1 MPRRAEDDR
10 SDAALIGAAR
20 LGDRNAWGTLFARH
34 NDAVTAVARYYSRSN
49 AAADDLTSE
58 AFERTMA
65 IIRSGGGADVSFRAY
80 IYTVVRRLAFEAAE
94 RDRRLATGDPNALV
108 LSIPTEDPAANA
120 FEHALIAEAFEALP
134 ERWQAV
140 LWYSEVER
148 LPRAAVGRLLGL
160 APNAASALAFRAR
173 EGLREQYIQQHLAK
187 TTPSGECRTY
197 RARLGTYLRA
207 RLPPRDSLAVDAH
220 LAACENCTAVVAE
233 LELVGRRMR
242 VLKT

>member
-1 MPRRAEDDR
+1 MPPGAQDDR
-10 SDAALIGAAR
+10 SDADLIAAAR
-20 LGDRNAWGTLFARH
+20 LGDRDAWGTLFARH
-34 NDAVTAVARYYSRSN
+34 NDAVNAVARYYSRSTF
-49 AAADDLTSE
+49 AADDLTSE

-65 IIRSGGGADVSFRAY
+65 VIRSGGGPDVSFRAY

-94 RDRRLATGDPNALV
+94 RERRVVTGDPHASV
-108 LSIPTEDPAANA
+108 LSIPTQDPAANA
-120 FEHALIAEAFEALP
+120 FEHALIAGAFEALP
-134 ERWQAV
+134 KRWQAV

-148 LPRAAVGRLLGL
+148 LHRAAVGRMLGL
-160 APNAASALAFRAR
+160 APNAVSALAFRAR

-220 LAACENCTAVVAE
+220 LAACENCAAVIAE
-233 LELVGRRMR
+233 LEFVGGGMR
-242 VLKT
+242 VRKT